1 MMKIP
6 KDIDDI
12 IKDIKVARTFDDLK
26 TSMLDLIDNIGELNY
41 DENLAEMESRI
52 NKLDDRMDSTNERIN
67 KLPGADSEE

>member
-1 MMKIP
+1 MKIP
-6 KDIDDI
+6 KDIEEI

-26 TSMLDLIDNIGELNY
+26 TSMLDLIDNIGELDH